1 MGKKL
6 AIRNVCVGGY
16 KVIMAIFWVIEW
28 ISSNKL
34 FSVSFLGRIEHQQL
48 IEWPWFYKKGSLKS
62 GVVQIFTMLTSIHTL
77 LPGCGHLKSQA
88 TALISIVTN
97 LY

>member
-1 MGKKL
+1 MKSSKEEGGKGGGEGYLSRSMYMLTFFRSSSIMGKKL

-34 FSVSFLGRIEHQQL
+34 FSVSFLGRIEH
-48 IEWPWFYKKGSLKS
+48 
-62 GVVQIFTMLTSIHTL
+62 
-77 LPGCGHLKSQA
+77 
-88 TALISIVTN
+88 
-97 LY
+97 